1 MAITIKDI
9 AKIAGVSKTTVSRAL
24 NNQGRI
30 SQDTREKILQ
40 IAKETN
46 YRHNKIATSLRSNKS
61 MVIGLIF
68 PGFMAGHFYSEIF
81 HGIESY
87 CTKKGFGVLTGC
99 SDGVAQK
106 EEKIIE
112 LLQER
117 RVDGIIIAPTS
128 GINLDYYQQ
137 FKNER
142 LPFIFID
149 KYLPEIEAA
158 RIIVD
163 NKKGAYLAVKHLIEK
178 GHKKIA
184 LLSGP
189 EYPCTTIEERF
200 QGYTE
205 ALNENNITYKKIIKT
220 DKNIYNQHESGY
232 QAAKKFLT
240 NNDGA
245 TAIFAINDSIALG
258 ALRAIR
264 EAGLKVPKDMAVVG
278 FNDDDILSYL
288 EHPLTTISVPK
299 YEMGI
304 KAAQLLINIIE
315 AESNDSKKIIKLYP
329 KLLIRETT

>member
-184 LLSGP
+184 LLRNDFRDILKLS
-189 EYPCTTIEERF
+189 T
-200 QGYTE
+200 
-205 ALNENNITYKKIIKT
+205 KIILLT
-220 DKNIYNQHESGY
+220 
-232 QAAKKFLT
+232 KK
-240 NNDGA
+240 
-245 TAIFAINDSIALG
+245 
-258 ALRAIR
+258 
-264 EAGLKVPKDMAVVG
+264 
-278 FNDDDILSYL
+278 
-288 EHPLTTISVPK
+288 
-299 YEMGI
+299 
-304 KAAQLLINIIE
+304 
-315 AESNDSKKIIKLYP
+315 
-329 KLLIRETT
+329 